1 MAPLAALLWR
11 SLRVHQVYGANTDV
25 GKTIF
30 TTILCNA
37 ARKGWKDENISYLK
51 PVSTGASEDA
61 DDRCKFFFVT
71 GLICIANEFGL
82 QTCPHTLAMELLP
95 LSV

>member
-25 GKTIF
+25 GKTIV

-37 ARKGWKDENISYLK
+37 ARKGWKDESISYLK
-51 PVSTGASEDA
+51 PVSTGAIEDA
-61 DDRCKFFFVT
+61 DDRCKSV
-71 GLICIANEFGL
+71 
-82 QTCPHTLAMELLP
+82 P
-95 LSV
+95 LVLWVS